1 MTGRSSKILQVTL
14 TQWVAYKRGICQA
27 YVLYTMQCTANMHCL
42 NDYTNKQ
49 GRVFGPQYIMLLNTG
64 DASNIGLITHNFLYK
79 IFPHILPQHFTN
91 FGQFSPT
98 IVENSQTDIH
108 TSGQQHGYIHR
119 VCREYELDS
128 FLQQYEIEQVAA
140 TCCNIQPSTGIVVRD
155 WLSVH
160 MCSWT
165 MIHNLVRMISET
177 ELNKHQP
184 TNKSLPISNRH
195 LS

>member
-1 MTGRSSKILQVTL
+1 
-14 TQWVAYKRGICQA
+14 
-27 YVLYTMQCTANMHCL
+27 MQCTANMHCL

-49 GRVFGPQYIMLLNTG
+49 GRVFGPQYIMLLNTGDASKLRVFGPQYIMLLNTG